1 MQRPHVGLDNFS
13 TVYDF
18 YRRHEQSRAF
28 AWFAHRALA
37 RTYKVSITADDGAEA
52 AIDEAITAGKRV
64 IISPNHITADDQYV
78 IVSTAETMKS
88 LRPLRGKAF
97 IPAEPSLFTRSGWQG
112 RMLRRSVDGLGALP
126 TFRLE
131 DLRRQ
136 GIEVTEEVK
145 DRYQRAVV
153 KASETQVAKLIAGHS
168 MAGFWEGTR
177 NRSDYRVVQ
186 PQRRCR
192 WWSCPSASTTAKNP
206 RIMPV
211 RSCPIATAPWCTWPT
226 PSRWPPPIPKNW
238 SDWYT
243 PRSNAVWT
251 WSWSE
256 PQVLAKPP
264 DHGSSSEDVAVR
276 PATELHRKAP
286 PFGGSRLRG
295 GGREPSSRW
304 RQPPCRPPRRGRSH
318 RAGAGWP

>member
-1 MQRPHVGLDNFS
+1 MQRPHVGLDNSS

-88 LRPLRGKAF
+88 LRPLRGRAF

-186 PQRRCR
+186 PLRKGIAHTAIAAAEEVPVVVLPVGFYYGQEPEDYARPVLTDRHRPLVHVANPIEVATTDPEELVGLVHPEIQRCVDLVVERA
-192 WWSCPSASTTAKNP
+192 ASP
-206 RIMPV
+206 
-211 RSCPIATAPWCTWPT
+211 
-226 PSRWPPPIPKNW
+226 
-238 SDWYT
+238 
-243 PRSNAVWT
+243 
-251 WSWSE
+251 
-256 PQVLAKPP
+256 
-264 DHGSSSEDVAVR
+264 G
-276 PATELHRKAP
+276 KA
-286 PFGGSRLRG
+286 
-295 GGREPSSRW
+295 
-304 RQPPCRPPRRGRSH
+304 
-318 RAGAGWP
+318 A